1 VGNGPYLLVLLIGIV
16 IVGVDGYLIWRGGP
30 AYLSEAYPDPRRARQ
45 VASLV
50 AVFFYMVMLGVVAL
64 VASLEFSADAALL
77 PSVLRRVGVLLLLT
91 AVGHLA
97 AMYGLSRLRQQQD
110 EMDQMEAQAA
120 GHVTGPPRWEP
131 APPGPAAGDEQSAP
145 RSAIAE
151 GAPPPPPP
159 PTEKHEE
166 GSEQESSE
174 RTSADDGDA
183 DDGDG
188 ADNTSGGRP
197 ERAPG

>member
-1 VGNGPYLLVLLIGIV
+1 MGNGPYLLVLLIGIV

-30 AYLSEAYPDPRRARQ
+30 AYLAEAYPDLRRARQ

-50 AVFFYMVMLGVVAL
+50 VVFFYVVMLGVVAL
-64 VASLEFSADAALL
+64 VSSLEFSAAAVVF

-120 GHVTGPPRWEP
+120 GHVTGPPRRE
-131 APPGPAAGDEQSAP
+131 PGPHGPATGDEQGPP

-159 PTEKHEE
+159 PTGDH
-166 GSEQESSE
+166 EQESTE
-174 RTSADDGDA
+174 RASADGDS
-183 DDGDG
+183 
-188 ADNTSGGRP
+188 ADNASGERP